1 MRFTINH
8 LPISLA
14 PGVPLAIA
22 DSKGT
27 SLRVLRGRIW
37 VTHED
42 VADDFFLDEG
52 ATHTLSAAGRTVITA
67 EGPTCASASVVF
79 DAPLSVRS
87 RGSFPLGWLP

>member
-1 MRFTINH
+1 MHFTIDH
-8 LPISLA
+8 MPISLA

-22 DSKGT
+22 GAKGT

-37 VTHED
+37 ITQED
-42 VADDFFLDEG
+42 VPDDVFLDEG
-52 ATHTLSAAGRTVITA
+52 AVHLLNAGGRTVISA
-67 EGPTCASASVVF
+67 EGPACASTSVVF